1 MSDSPVRIEE
11 LESGAIWRVLLA
23 RPKANVIDSA
33 MSAALTEVFG
43 RARAARDLKAVC
55 LEGEGPH
62 FSFGASVEEHLPESV
77 AAMLQGFHG
86 LFRAIAASDVFVMS
100 AVRGQCLGGGL
111 ELAAFAHRLIASPD
125 ANLGQPEIRLGVFAP
140 VASVLL
146 AERCGRGAA
155 DDLCLSGRSVG
166 AEQAHACGLVD
177 EVADDPFAAALAYAQ
192 EHLLPHSASSLRHA
206 AHAVRRGFHARFFEE
221 LDAVERYYL
230 EELMSTHDAVEGIRS
245 FLGKR
250 KAEWRNQ

>member
-1 MSDSPVRIEE
+1 MSEAPVRVEE
-11 LESGAIWRVLLA
+11 LEGGAFWRVLLA

-33 MSAALTEVFG
+33 MSAALTEVFE
-43 RARAARDLKAVC
+43 RARADRGLKAVC

-77 AAMLQGFHG
+77 AAMLKGFHG
-86 LFRAIAASDVFVMS
+86 LFRAIAASDVFVMA

-111 ELAAFAHRLIASPD
+111 ELAAFAHRLFASLD
-125 ANLGQPEIRLGVFAP
+125 AQLGQPEICLGVFAP

-155 DDLCLSGRSVG
+155 EDLCLSGRSYG
-166 AEQAHACGLVD
+166 AEEARACGLVD
-177 EVADDPFAAALAYAQ
+177 EVADDPAAAALAYAQ
-192 EHLLPHSASSLRHA
+192 EHLGPRSASSLRHA
-206 AHAVRRGFHARFFEE
+206 AHVVRRGFHARFFEE

-230 EELMSTHDAVEGIRS
+230 EELMSTRDAVEGIRS
-245 FLGKR
+245 FLEKR
-250 KAEWRNQ
+250 KPEWSDA